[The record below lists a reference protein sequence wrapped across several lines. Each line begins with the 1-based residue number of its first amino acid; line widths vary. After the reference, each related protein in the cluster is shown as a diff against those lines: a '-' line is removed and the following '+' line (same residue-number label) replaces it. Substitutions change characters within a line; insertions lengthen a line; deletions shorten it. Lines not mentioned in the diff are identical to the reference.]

1 MVLDNEE
8 IVEKSTFAEPDGEC
22 VYKNKVR
29 KAELEWLAKDLAL
42 VDKSTPVVLA
52 MHAPLACS
60 PGHGGRV
67 PLCQRSQTCLAP
79 AKFDTVEVIATR
91 M

>member
-1 MVLDNEE
+1 MVLDDVE
-8 IVEKSTFAEPDGEC
+8 IVENGPSLSKDGEC

-52 MHAPLACS
+52 IH
-60 PGHGGRV
+60 V
-67 PLCQRSQTCLAP
+67 PLLAAPGEGVPSRQILLSLPRSIRALSHHEPHTAP
-79 AKFDTVEVIATR
+79 
-91 M
+91 